1 MLFKQ
6 FLQILHLQERY
17 DKMVEAS
24 KSTGG
29 AYFFKPLRSELN
41 DTFTA
46 MSNVAPDCVF
56 SSRKGHIKNPNS
68 MEEGD
73 DENIDS
79 SPEDAQKDKKKA
91 NKSKKTYTD
100 THITCKNN

>member
-1 MLFKQ
+1 
-6 FLQILHLQERY
+6 
-17 DKMVEAS
+17 MVEAS

-29 AYFFKPLRSELN
+29 AYFFEPLCAELN

-56 SSRKGHIKNPNS
+56 SLRKGHIKNPNS

-73 DENIDS
+73 DEPVDS
-79 SPEDAQKDKKKA
+79 SPEDAQKDKKKS
-91 NKSKKTYTD
+91 NKSKNTSTD
-100 THITCKNN
+100 THIICQNN